1 VQGKPFQ
8 FLLKWFFA
16 FEGFLNKNA
25 LVFRELYLNF
35 EEYELKIIK
44 ELLEKE
50 NTKESEF
57 LWTRTGNY
65 NFAYIGL

>member
-1 VQGKPFQ
+1 MKSLNQ
-8 FLLKWFFA
+8 LLLDFNY
-16 FEGFLNKNA
+16 EQ
-25 LVFRELYLNF
+25 NF
-35 EEYELKIIK
+35 KDDDLKIIK